1 MAWRWCG
8 FRRRA
13 LGCKSLHGAVLVAF
27 TRLIRYSS
35 SPLGGCPLLPDLS
48 FAARPQPHCAAA
60 AELVTGSQPF
70 KSHVKSKEIGFG
82 AVQFFVT
89 FTPPQKK
96 NRLSKRIF
104 GSKQDEHQ
112 SLGPLRALSDG
123 HPNLPQGVLPPHL
136 FAPICGS
143 AEYHPNQFSGGR
155 ARQLDDGSI
164 TVTAAATASQSIP
177 SLWYSSTPP
186 AKQHNSNAYLTWHEL
201 QKERWRSPDAEED
214 EGASRA
220 GDGRQET

>member
-89 FTPPQKK
+89 FTPPKK
-96 NRLSKRIF
+96 RTDYQNVFSVLNRMSIRAWDPLGHFRMVIRTYPKGYYHHIYLHRFAVVLSTIQISSAVAAR
-104 GSKQDEHQ
+104 GS
-112 SLGPLRALSDG
+112 
-123 HPNLPQGVLPPHL
+123 
-136 FAPICGS
+136 
-143 AEYHPNQFSGGR
+143 
-155 ARQLDDGSI
+155 
-164 TVTAAATASQSIP
+164 
-177 SLWYSSTPP
+177 
-186 AKQHNSNAYLTWHEL
+186 
-201 QKERWRSPDAEED
+201 
-214 EGASRA
+214 
-220 GDGRQET
+220 